1 VLARRIRW
9 TLGAVVEQ
17 RVSAGR
23 RARRWAV
30 ARVAAALL
38 LAGCAGSDATSTSSP
53 ATDGTTGASVP
64 ASVEALLGQLR
75 VAPEADGGSYD
86 RELFGDWRT
95 VDGCTTR
102 ERVLIEESLSP
113 PQVDPFG
120 CKVIA
125 GDWVSVY
132 DGAETSDPT
141 DLEIDHLV
149 PVREAWVSGASAWG
163 EGRRVAFYNDMG
175 FAGSLVAVT
184 SKSNQAKGASDPSDW
199 RTPRAEARC
208 RYAWDWVQV
217 KLRWD
222 LSADADEV
230 AALED
235 MLAGCDL
242 SGLPPADGA

>member
-1 VLARRIRW
+1 
-9 TLGAVVEQ
+9 VVEQ

-23 RARRWAV
+23 RAGRWAV
-30 ARVAAALL
+30 ALVGAVLL

-53 ATDGTTGASVP
+53 TTGGTSTGASVP
-64 ASVEALLGQLR
+64 ASVEALLGELR
-75 VAPEADGGSYD
+75 VESEASGADYD

-113 PQVDPFG
+113 AQVDPFG
-120 CKVIA
+120 CKVVA

-132 DGAETSDPT
+132 DGVETSDPT
-141 DLEIDHLV
+141 DLEIDHVV
-149 PVREAWVSGASAWG
+149 PVREAWVSGASGWG
-163 EGRRVAFYNDMG
+163 EERRGAFYNDVG
-175 FAGSLVAVT
+175 FEGSLVAV
-184 SKSNQAKGASDPSDW
+184 SSASNQAKGASDPSDW

-222 LSADADEV
+222 LSADEAEV
-230 AALED
+230 AALEE